1 MDFVVSLTGCIYVID
16 SAGQRVPDEEQVLE
30 SHLDTV
36 MEELTLL
43 DARDPA
49 IDLDLS
55 DNSVVMSVMVQA
67 PNPVKAVS
75 EASGFLRTAIHAA
88 GGSTPDWPGQY
99 DKAWEV
105 MLVSLRCDL
114 VTA

>member
-1 MDFVVSLTGCIYVID
+1 MDYVVSLTGSIRVID
-16 SAGQRVPDEEQVLE
+16 SNGQRVPDEEQVLE
-30 SHLDTV
+30 SHLDAV
-36 MEELTLL
+36 MEELTRLE
-43 DARDPA
+43 ARDPA
-49 IDLDLS
+49 VDMDLS
-55 DNSVVMSVMVQA
+55 DNSVVMSIMVQA
-67 PNPVKAVS
+67 PNPVDAVS
-75 EASGFLRTAIHAA
+75 KASGFLRSAIHAA